1 MDKKLL
7 EEYIDACELV
17 KETED
22 DIRKLRKR
30 EVVHDKVNGS
40 NPEFPFQRMSFHI
53 SGVTETCLD
62 KNNLEKEKK
71 LLIARKLRA
80 EKIKIEVEQWMNTI
94 PVRIQRI
101 IRYKIFERNSWEQ
114 VARRMGGNVT
124 ADSVRKQLE
133 NFLKEK

>member
-71 LLIARKLRA
+71 LLIARKQRA

-101 IRYKIFERNSWEQ
+101 IRMKYFEGNSWDY
-114 VARRMGGNVT
+114 VANQLGRKTT
-124 ADSVRKQLE
+124 ADSVRMELE
-133 NFLKEK
+133 RFLEKK